1 MLNGTS
7 LVFDI
12 ETVPDVDLGRRLYSL
27 DSLSDDDVARAMRTL
42 RIQKTG
48 STDFLAHPHHRIVAI
63 SAVLRAPDKLQ
74 VWSLGSEESSERE
87 LLERFF
93 DGIEKFKPV
102 LISWNGS
109 GFDLPVIHYRALR
122 HGVAAPLYWESGE
135 TDREFKFNNYLNRY
149 HARHL
154 DLMDILAG
162 YQARAF
168 SSLEEVALMLGLPGK
183 MGMSGARVWEYFREG
198 QISDIR
204 AYCET
209 DVLNTYLVYLH
220 FEKMRGLLSETA
232 FSKEKQH
239 LIEFL
244 ETADQDHLQ
253 EFLSQWL
260 DGTGSA

>member
-12 ETVPDVDLGRRLYSL
+12 ETVQDVEFGRRLYSL

-48 STDFLAHPHHRIVAI
+48 STDFLAHPQHRIVAI
-63 SAVLRAPDKLQ
+63 SAVLRAPDKLR

-93 DGIEKFKPV
+93 DGIEKFRPI
-102 LISWNGS
+102 LISWNGN
-109 GFDLPVIHYRALR
+109 GFDLPVIHYRALH
-122 HGVAAPLYWESGE
+122 HGVAAPLYWESVE
-135 TDREFKFNNYLNRY
+135 NNRDFKFNNYLNRY

-162 YQARAF
+162 YQPRAF
-168 SSLEEVALMLGLPGK
+168 SSLEEVAMMLGLPGK
-183 MGMSGARVWEYFREG
+183 MGMSGARVWEYFQRG
-198 QISDIR
+198 QVSDIR

-209 DVLNTYLVYLH
+209 DVLNTFLVYLQ
-220 FEKMRGLLSETA
+220 FERMRGLLDESA
-232 FSKEKQH
+232 FSAEKQR
-239 LIEFL
+239 LVEFL
-244 ETADQDHLQ
+244 KTAEENHLQ

-260 DGTGSA
+260 GDNGSA

>member
-12 ETVPDVDLGRRLYSL
+12 ETVPDVEFGRRLFSL

-48 STDFLAHPHHRIVAI
+48 STDFLAHPQHRIVAI
-63 SAVLRAPDKLQ
+63 SAVLRAPDKLR

-93 DGIEKFKPV
+93 DGIEKFRPI
-102 LISWNGS
+102 LISWNGN
-109 GFDLPVIHYRALR
+109 GFDLPVIHYRALH

-135 TDREFKFNNYLNRY
+135 SNRDFKFNNYLNRY

-162 YQARAF
+162 YQPRAF
-168 SSLEEVALMLGLPGK
+168 SSLEEVAMMLGLPGK
-183 MGMSGARVWEYFREG
+183 MGMSGARVWEYFQKG
-198 QISDIR
+198 QVSDIR
-204 AYCET
+204 EYCET
-209 DVLNTYLVYLH
+209 DVLNTFLVYLQ
-220 FEKMRGLLSETA
+220 FERMRGLLDESA
-232 FSKEKQH
+232 FSAEKQR
-239 LIEFL
+239 LVEFL
-244 ETADQDHLQ
+244 KTAEENHLR

-260 DGTGSA
+260 GDNGSA

>member
-27 DSLSDDDVARAMRTL
+27 DSLSDNDVARAMRTL

-102 LISWNGS
+102 LTDALIS
-109 GFDLPVIHYRALR
+109 LCH
-122 HGVAAPLYWESGE
+122 
-135 TDREFKFNNYLNRY
+135 
-149 HARHL
+149 
-154 DLMDILAG
+154 
-162 YQARAF
+162 
-168 SSLEEVALMLGLPGK
+168 
-183 MGMSGARVWEYFREG
+183 
-198 QISDIR
+198 
-204 AYCET
+204 
-209 DVLNTYLVYLH
+209 
-220 FEKMRGLLSETA
+220 
-232 FSKEKQH
+232 
-239 LIEFL
+239 
-244 ETADQDHLQ
+244 
-253 EFLSQWL
+253 
-260 DGTGSA
+260 